1 MDEAEFVELVPV
13 LGRRLRRTAY
23 LMCGSWSTAE
33 DAAQE
38 GLVRVFLALPRIER
52 RGGIEAYARRCVVSA
67 LLDQARRPWRRESP
81 DVLAEQDH
89 ADPTDAEALVD
100 QRLAMVQ
107 ALQQLPSKQRAS
119 VVLRYYDQLS
129 VRETAIALR
138 VSEGTVKSQ
147 TAKGLANLRSQILLL
162 TRPEDGGER

>member
-1 MDEAEFVELVPV
+1 MEEAEFVELVPV

-23 LMCGSWSTAE
+23 LMCGSWATAE

-52 RGGIEAYARRCVVSA
+52 KGGIEAYARRCVISA
-67 LLDQARRPWRRESP
+67 LLDQAKRPWRRESP
-81 DVLAEQDH
+81 NVLAEQDH

-100 QRLAMVQ
+100 QRLAMIQ
-107 ALQQLPSKQRAS
+107 ALQRLPSRQRAA
-119 VVLRYYDQLS
+119 VVLRYYDELS
-129 VRETAIALR
+129 VRETAEALR

-147 TAKGLANLRSQILLL
+147 TAKGLANLRAQISTLAG
-162 TRPEDGGER
+162 REGGER

>member
-52 RGGIEAYARRCVVSA
+52 KGGIEAYARRCVVSA

-89 ADPTDAEALVD
+89 ADPTDTESLVD
-100 QRLAMVQ
+100 QRLAMIQ
-107 ALQQLPSKQRAS
+107 ALQNLPSKQRAA
-119 VVLRYYDQLS
+119 VVLRYYDELS
-129 VRETAIALR
+129 VHETAIALQ

-162 TRPEDGGER
+162 MRHEDGGER

>member
-1 MDEAEFVELVPV
+1 M
-13 LGRRLRRTAY
+13 
-23 LMCGSWSTAE
+23 
-33 DAAQE
+33 
-38 GLVRVFLALPRIER
+38 
-52 RGGIEAYARRCVVSA
+52 
-67 LLDQARRPWRRESP
+67 
-81 DVLAEQDH
+81 LAEQDH

-129 VRETAIALR
+129 VRETAIALQ